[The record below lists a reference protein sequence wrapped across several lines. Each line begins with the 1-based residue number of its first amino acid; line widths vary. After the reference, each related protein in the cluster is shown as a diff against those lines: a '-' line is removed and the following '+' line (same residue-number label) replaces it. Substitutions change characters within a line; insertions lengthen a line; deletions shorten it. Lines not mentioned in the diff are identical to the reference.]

1 MWYFQGVGQG
11 LRATH
16 VLLSCGSH
24 LFSWNPVKINIY
36 LNFIDISPVSMRKG
50 IPGEK
55 KKNQRKKRK

>member
-1 MWYFQGVGQG
+1 MWYFQGVGQA
-11 LRATH
+11 LHATH

-55 KKNQRKKRK
+55 KKN